1 MCQPTK
7 QLVAAIVV
15 DDRLN
20 NDTPQGRHS
29 RDEPRRHRSAV
40 KRKVSTACSIRHV
53 VSMSTSRPL
62 VKRAGPD
69 YFSAA
74 RAAAMTAFVSRA
86 NNGICSHMCCQ
97 YNGTD
102 NRQPETSTTS
112 DPSRKCDATIACGF
126 MPHPIPARLAS
137 VNACVEAIQCVG
149 ISTLR
154 LQTPRTHCAC
164 N

>member
-20 NDTPQGRHS
+20 NDSPQGRHS

-86 NNGICSHMCCQ
+86 SIGICSRECCQ
-97 YNGTD
+97 YIGTD
-102 NRQPETSTTS
+102 NRRPGTSSTS
-112 DPSRKCDATIACGF
+112 DPSRKCVAFFVCGF
-126 MPHPIPARLAS
+126 LFFFFPAWL
-137 VNACVEAIQCVG
+137 VFVFACVVV
-149 ISTLR
+149 
-154 LQTPRTHCAC
+154 
-164 N
+164 